1 MAGQLGE
8 QTSLGEGR
16 GMKGANPVDRLFI
29 LAQVQSI
36 EITANE
42 VLHLLDHLADVRQM
56 VLLCLERHHLRGLL
70 LKGSINEYLAC
81 QRAVLLRLSD
91 GRRPNR
97 EKELN

>member
-1 MAGQLGE
+1 
-8 QTSLGEGR
+8 
-16 GMKGANPVDRLFI
+16 MKGANPVDRLFI